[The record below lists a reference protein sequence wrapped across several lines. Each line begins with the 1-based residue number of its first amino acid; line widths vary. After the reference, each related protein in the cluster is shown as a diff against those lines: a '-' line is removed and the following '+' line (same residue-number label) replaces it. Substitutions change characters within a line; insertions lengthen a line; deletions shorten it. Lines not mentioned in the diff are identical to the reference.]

1 MSFEFVSDFDIRVS
15 DLYEIMLS
23 ANKLKELCQQRQM
36 GVEQLAGQIVR
47 GGLNEKKAAAAVKN
61 WQKGLFKPEPRTE
74 DIRRL
79 ATALSAEVNDLVDW
93 RSSYRFAPLSA
104 RKARLVTQLIVGR
117 TVQDAMDILK
127 FTRKRAAAMIDK
139 VLKSAVADADE
150 QQADV
155 DNLYVSSARVD
166 DAGVRIGT
174 KRWIPKDRGR
184 THRISKK
191 ACHIHI
197 TVTQA

>member
-1 MSFEFVSDFDIRVS
+1 
-15 DLYEIMLS
+15 MLS
-23 ANKLKELCQQRQM
+23 ANKLKELCLQRQM
-36 GVEQLAGQIVR
+36 DVEQLADQLAR
-47 GGLNEKKAAAAVKN
+47 PGLDKKEAVAAVKN
-61 WQKGLFKPEPRTE
+61 WQKGLFKPIPRAD

-79 ATALSAEVNDLVDW
+79 AAALSTEVNDLLDW

-117 TVQDAMDILK
+117 SVQDAMDILK
-127 FTRKRAAAMIDK
+127 FTQKRAAAMIDK

-150 QQADV
+150 QQADI
-155 DNLYVSSARVD
+155 DNLYISSARVD

-184 THRISKK
+184 AHPIRKK